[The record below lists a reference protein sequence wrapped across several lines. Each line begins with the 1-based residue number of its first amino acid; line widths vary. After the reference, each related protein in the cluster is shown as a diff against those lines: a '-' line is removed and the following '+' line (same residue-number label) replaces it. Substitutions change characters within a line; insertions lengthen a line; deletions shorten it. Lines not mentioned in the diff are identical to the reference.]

1 MRSAPHNRR
10 QHRGVLDDLLG
21 ASDTA
26 PAAPPNP
33 APTPAATAAPTPA
46 VAADRAAPGTPPP
59 AAGWKLTIRL
69 PADVMERARNAV
81 YHSPGL
87 TLAALTIAAFTRELD
102 RLEQQ
107 RGEPFPARHGPVRT
121 GRPIR

>member
-1 MRSAPHNRR
+1 MPSAPHSRRR
-10 QHRGVLDDLLG
+10 QRGVLDDLLG
-21 ASDTA
+21 VPDTA
-26 PAAPPNP
+26 PAAPPP
-33 APTPAATAAPTPA
+33 PAPTPA
-46 VAADRAAPGTPPP
+46 VAADRAAPGSPPP

-87 TLAALTIAAFTRELD
+87 TLAALSIAAFTRELE
-102 RLEQQ
+102 RLERQ